1 MHGMRGRQSL
11 SALFLIEGTEKKEIL
26 RMANTHDQQQERL
39 VQFQHPEKILNF
51 LPELTDTQIAALF
64 HLDADDYQAL
74 KSRFQE
80 QAREAA
86 QELLADAA
94 FADGIDRLPFRA
106 GETVIGVG
114 DSATD
119 DLLSWLELLCQ
130 AFALR
135 RPHDQ
140 VRFINAGVSGQT
152 TTQALRSF
160 TATLLQQPSWLIGF
174 LGTNDAL
181 RIGSPLAKTLVSVEE
196 TARNVTAIQHLAAIQ
211 TKARQVWIIPPLV
224 IPERVTANPH
234 FQRLQLT
241 WHNDDLVAIGDLL
254 RRQLGPVLDLQAIFG
269 NPTPPDLMQPD
280 GLHPSLAGQQ
290 AIVKALVKH
299 LT

>member
-1 MHGMRGRQSL
+1 M
-11 SALFLIEGTEKKEIL
+11 TN
-26 RMANTHDQQQERL
+26 ANNQQQERL

-51 LPELTDTQIAALF
+51 LPGLTDAQIAALF
-64 HLDADDYQAL
+64 QLDAADYQAL

-80 QAREAA
+80 QARKAA

-94 FADGIDRLPFRA
+94 FADGIDQLPFRT
-106 GETVIGVG
+106 GEIVVGLG

-119 DLLSWLELLCQ
+119 DLLSWLELLRQ

-135 RPHDQ
+135 RPQDE
-140 VRFINAGVSGQT
+140 VRFVNAGVSGQT

-160 TATLLQQPSWLIGF
+160 TATLLQQPNWLIGF
-174 LGTNDAL
+174 LGANDAL
-181 RIGSPLAKTLVSVEE
+181 RIGSPPAKTLVSVGE
-196 TARNVTAIQHLAAIQ
+196 TARNVAAIQHLVATQ
-211 TKARQVWIIPPLV
+211 TNARQVWIIPPLV
-224 IPERVTANPH
+224 VPERIAANP
-234 FQRLQLT
+234 FFPRLLLT
-241 WHNDDLVAIGDLL
+241 WHNDDLVAIGDFL
-254 RRQLGPVLDLQAIFG
+254 RRQVDPVLDLQTIFG

-290 AIVKALVKH
+290 AIVRALVKH